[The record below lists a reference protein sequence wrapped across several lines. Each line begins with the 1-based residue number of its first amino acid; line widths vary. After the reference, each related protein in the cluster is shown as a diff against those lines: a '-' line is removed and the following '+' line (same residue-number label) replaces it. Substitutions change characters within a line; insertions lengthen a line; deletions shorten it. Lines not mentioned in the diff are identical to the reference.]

1 MITLRPSQAR
11 GKADLGWLQSQ
22 HSFSF
27 GSYYDADHM
36 GFSALR
42 VINDDHVAA
51 GKGFATHSHA
61 NMEILSFVLEGE
73 IAHRDSQG
81 NVTQLPVGEFQLM
94 SAGKGISHSE
104 YNPLQQPLHFL
115 QIWIQPNVQ
124 DQAPGYQQKHFG
136 RNNGL
141 TLVASP
147 DGENGSL
154 LIKQDVWIYQLLLQP
169 GQIVELAAN
178 SQRHYYLH
186 LVSGDLSL
194 NSVEMT
200 SGDGVKIKNH
210 AEPYLLVNA
219 GKTQVQALWFDLP

>member
-1 MITLRPSQAR
+1 MITLRPSHSR

-27 GSYYDADHM
+27 GSYYDANHM

-61 NMEILSFVLEGE
+61 NMEILSYVLEGE
-73 IAHRDSQG
+73 IAHKDSQG
-81 NVTQLPVGEFQLM
+81 NITQLPVGEFQLM
-94 SAGKGISHSE
+94 SAGKGIAHSE

-124 DQAPGYQQKHFG
+124 NQAPGYQQKHFG
-136 RNNGL
+136 NNNGL

-147 DGENGSL
+147 VGENGSL
-154 LIKQDVWIYQLLLQP
+154 SIKQDARVYQLLLTP
-169 GQIVELAAN
+169 GQSIELAVDTTRN
-178 SQRHYYLH
+178 YYLH
-186 LVSGDLSL
+186 LVSGDLTLDSTAL
-194 NSVEMT
+194 A
-200 SGDGVKIKNH
+200 SGDGVKIEH
-210 AEPYLLVNA
+210 HTDAYLAVNA
-219 GKTQVQALWFDLP
+219 GATNVQALWFDLP